1 MKNKL
6 SFTGDSKEQGKNK
19 CRDEF
24 SSAYFKFEMLMK
36 HLSKDFK
43 SATKIY
49 KSGFQGEVQ
58 ARERNLKVMSQTV
71 LRATALDENTYRM
84 TC

>member
-1 MKNKL
+1 MAALKIKL
-6 SFTGDSKEQGKNK
+6 SFTETAKN
-19 CRDEF
+19 RVRTSVGMEF

-49 KSGFQGEVQ
+49 TSLDFKETYKLE
-58 ARERNLKVMSQTV
+58 REI
-71 LRATALDENTYRM
+71 
-84 TC
+84 

>member
-1 MKNKL
+1 M
-6 SFTGDSKEQGKNK
+6 
-19 CRDEF
+19 EF

-58 ARERNLKVMSQTV
+58 ARERNLKVMNQTDSPESDGIRWKH
-71 LRATALDENTYRM
+71 LQNDLLGTEPGLGTY
-84 TC
+84 